1 MTGMTSLQTKPQLPP
16 VLRRVA
22 LWMMMMLGASYLST
36 LVMTHFLH
44 LDHLWG
50 TLWIWRGNQW
60 CDFYYFQDRSL
71 HFMTTSY
78 WDDKWGYPI
87 TYPAPVAVVLG
98 LFYKLSHPFQTYFA
112 VLILAILT
120 WGTWLARGLMSRGIR
135 RDQAIAF
142 ALVLM
147 GSTWP
152 VAYLLDTANIEGL
165 MAILLATGVLAVLR
179 DKTWLGAT
187 LIAMAASLKL
197 FPLILLALL
206 LSKRRYKE
214 FAYGCVLTPV
224 LILASLA
231 LLGPN
236 ISSAQFHIMEGMR
249 FLKVNFIIE
258 RRAINFNFSHALFN
272 PIKFAVLWIDRQLH
286 SGGSIGPVRHELAVA
301 DAALRIYTV
310 LTAIVGTTLYFW
322 RIRKL
327 PMLNQVICLTV
338 AAVTLTPF
346 SSDYTLIHTLIPF
359 TLLCFY
365 AVEAW
370 QQQRTV
376 RGLDL
381 CFACFCFILAW
392 MTFFTWGY
400 VYNDFVR
407 TLALLVLLGTAI
419 RVPFPWPT
427 LDQPG
432 SPDPVSGAV
441 RA

>member
-1 MTGMTSLQTKPQLPP
+1 MTI
-16 VLRRVA
+16 
-22 LWMMMMLGASYLST
+22 MMCASYLST
-36 LVMTHFLH
+36 VVMTHILH

-60 CDFYYFQDRSL
+60 CDFFYFQDRSL
-71 HFMTTSY
+71 HFMTPSY

-98 LFYKLSHPFQTYFA
+98 LFYKLRHPFKTYYA
-112 VLILAILT
+112 VLILAILA
-120 WGTWLARGLMSRGIR
+120 WAIWLAHGLIRRGLRK
-135 RDQAIAF
+135 DLVIAF
-142 ALVLM
+142 ALILM
-147 GSTWP
+147 TSTWP
-152 VAYLLDTANIEGL
+152 IAYLLDTANIEGL

-179 DKTWLGAT
+179 EKTWLGAT

-206 LSKRRYKE
+206 LSNRRYKE
-214 FAYGCVLTPV
+214 FAYGCILTLV
-224 LILASLA
+224 LIVSSLA

-249 FLKVNFIIE
+249 FLKVNFLIE
-258 RRAINFNFSHALFN
+258 RRAINFNFSHSLFN
-272 PIKFAVLWIDRQLH
+272 PIKFAVLRIDRQLH

-301 DAALRIYTV
+301 DAALRVYTV
-310 LTAIVGTTLYFW
+310 LIAIIGTALYFG
-322 RIRKL
+322 RIRML

-346 SSDYTLIHTLIPF
+346 SSDYTLVHMLIPF
-359 TLLCFY
+359 GLLCFY
-365 AVEAW
+365 ATENW
-370 QQQRTV
+370 QRQRTV
-376 RGLDL
+376 RGLDI

-407 TLALLVLLGTAI
+407 TLALLVLLGTAMRI
-419 RVPFPWPT
+419 PFPWPT
-427 LDQPG
+427 LDQPAT
-432 SPDPVSGAV
+432 GA
-441 RA
+441 AA